1 MRVVVISHTYVLAA
15 NRGKLE
21 SLRSIPGIE
30 ILLVVPNRWTN
41 RDLRQAFSAEQIGES
56 PFPIRAVSAASFGFA
71 SLLTYSPIGLW
82 RTLREFR
89 PDIVH
94 LEEEPWGVA
103 ALETALICRW
113 LRVPFVF
120 FTWENADRRLP
131 PLLRVIR
138 RLVFASARA
147 AMAGNRE
154 AGMLLQRAG
163 FRGAVS
169 VLPQLGVDAGRFSP
183 REDDRSPDV
192 PVIGFVGRLVSGK
205 GITVLLDSVARIDAP
220 FQVMVVGNGP
230 LRTEVL
236 ARARALGLDGKLV
249 LHDAVR
255 HHEVPE
261 YLQRMSL
268 LVLPSRTTATWKEQ
282 FGHVLIEAM
291 ACGVP
296 VVGSDSGAIP
306 EVIGDAGVVVPE
318 GDVTGLTR
326 AISQLLADPARRRDL
341 AARGRARV
349 LSQYTNESIAQRLVT
364 VWDHVLK
371 SGGAR

>member
-21 SLRSIPGIE
+21 SLRSIPGLE
-30 ILLVVPNRWTN
+30 ILLVVPTRWTN
-41 RDLRQAFSAEQIGES
+41 RDLRQVFLAEQIGES
-56 PFPIRAVSAASFGFA
+56 RFPIRALAAVSFGFG
-71 SLLTYSPIGLW
+71 SLLTYSPTGLW

-94 LEEEPWGVA
+94 VEEEPWGVG

-120 FTWENADRRLP
+120 FTWENTDRRLP
-131 PLLRVIR
+131 LLLRLVR
-138 RLVFASARA
+138 RLVFATARA
-147 AMAGNRE
+147 AVAGNRE
-154 AGMLLQRAG
+154 AGVLLQGAG

-169 VLPQLGVDAGRFSP
+169 VLPQLGVDAQRFAVRQDADSH
-183 REDDRSPDV
+183 DV
-192 PVIGFVGRLVSGK
+192 PIIGFVGRLVAGK
-205 GITVLLDSVARIDAP
+205 GITVLLDSVARIDHP

-230 LRTEVL
+230 LKAEVIS
-236 ARARALGLDGKLV
+236 RARALGLDGKLV
-249 LHDAVR
+249 LHDTVR
-255 HHEVPE
+255 HHEIPQ
-261 YLQRMSL
+261 YLRRMSL

-291 ACGVP
+291 ACGIP

-306 EVIGDAGVVVPE
+306 EVIGDAGIVVRE
-318 GDVTGLTR
+318 GDVAALART
-326 AISQLLADPARRRDL
+326 ISQLLADPARRRDL

-349 LSQYTNESIAQRLVT
+349 LLQYTNQSIAQRLVT
-364 VWDHVLK
+364 VWDQVLT

>member
-1 MRVVVISHTYVLAA
+1 MRVAVISHTYILAA

-30 ILLVVPNRWTN
+30 IVLVVPNRWTN

-56 PFPIRAVSAASFGFA
+56 PFPTRAVSSASFGFR
-71 SLLTYSPIGLW
+71 SLLTYSPMGLW

-103 ALETALICRW
+103 ALETALICRR
-113 LRVPFVF
+113 LRVPFAF
-120 FTWENADRRLP
+120 FTWENTDGRLP
-131 PLLRVIR
+131 LLLRVIQR
-138 RLVFASARA
+138 FVFANARA
-147 AMAGNRE
+147 AVAGNRE
-154 AGMLLQRAG
+154 AGMLRQRAG

-169 VLPQLGVDAGRFSP
+169 VLPQLGVDVGRFSP
-183 REDDRSPDV
+183 GADNGGADV
-192 PVIGFVGRLVSGK
+192 PVVGFVGRLVLGK
-205 GITVLLDSVARIDAP
+205 GIMALLDSVARIDAP
-220 FQVMVVGNGP
+220 FRVMVVGNGP

-318 GDVTGLTR
+318 GDVTALTR
-326 AISQLLADPARRRDL
+326 AISQLLADPARRREL

-364 VWDHVLK
+364 VWDQVLK

>member
-1 MRVVVISHTYVLAA
+1 M
-15 NRGKLE
+15 
-21 SLRSIPGIE
+21 
-30 ILLVVPNRWTN
+30 
-41 RDLRQAFSAEQIGES
+41 
-56 PFPIRAVSAASFGFA
+56 
-71 SLLTYSPIGLW
+71 GLW

-103 ALETALICRW
+103 ALETALICRR
-113 LRVPFVF
+113 LRVPFAF
-120 FTWENADRRLP
+120 FTWENTDGRLP
-131 PLLRVIR
+131 LLLRVIQR
-138 RLVFASARA
+138 FVFANARA
-147 AMAGNRE
+147 AVAGNRE

-169 VLPQLGVDAGRFSP
+169 VLPQLGVDVGRFSP
-183 REDDRSPDV
+183 GADNGGADV
-192 PVIGFVGRLVSGK
+192 PVVGFVGRLVLGK
-205 GITVLLDSVARIDAP
+205 GIMALLDSVARIDAP
-220 FQVMVVGNGP
+220 FRVMVVGNGP

-318 GDVTGLTR
+318 GDVTALTR
-326 AISQLLADPARRRDL
+326 AISQLLADPARRREL

-364 VWDHVLK
+364 VWDQVLK

>member
-1 MRVVVISHTYVLAA
+1 MRVAVISHTYILAA

-30 ILLVVPNRWTN
+30 IVLVVPNRWTN

-56 PFPIRAVSAASFGFA
+56 PFPTRAVSSASFGFR
-71 SLLTYSPIGLW
+71 SLLTYSPMGLW

-103 ALETALICRW
+103 ALETALICRR
-113 LRVPFVF
+113 LRVPFAF
-120 FTWENADRRLP
+120 FTWENTDGRLP
-131 PLLRVIR
+131 LLLRVIQR
-138 RLVFASARA
+138 FVFANARA
-147 AMAGNRE
+147 AVAGNRE

-169 VLPQLGVDAGRFSP
+169 VLPQLGVDVGRFSP
-183 REDDRSPDV
+183 GADNGGADV
-192 PVIGFVGRLVSGK
+192 PVVGFVGRLVPGK
-205 GITVLLDSVARIDAP
+205 GIMALLDSVARIDAP
-220 FQVMVVGNGP
+220 FRVMVVGNGP

-318 GDVTGLTR
+318 GDVTALTR
-326 AISQLLADPARRRDL
+326 AISQLLADPARRREL

-364 VWDHVLK
+364 VWDQVLK